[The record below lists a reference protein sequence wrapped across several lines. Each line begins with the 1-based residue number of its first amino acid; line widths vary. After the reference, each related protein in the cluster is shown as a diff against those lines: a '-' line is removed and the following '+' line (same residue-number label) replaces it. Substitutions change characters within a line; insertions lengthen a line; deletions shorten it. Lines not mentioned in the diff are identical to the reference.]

1 MREERGGAGKGPRQ
15 NGEGGGAG
23 QGRGRSGFGG
33 PARGPA
39 AGPER
44 SRGYGGGPAGREARD
59 GGDEVRTGPPED
71 LIYGRNPVLEALR
84 KGRPITRVWLAKES
98 KDRVGAE
105 AAALCHQANIPFK
118 YVDRPFLDHLCWN
131 GLHQGLAAQ
140 AAPKEYVEWESMLE
154 LAKAKGQQP
163 LLVILDEVEDPHNLG
178 AILRSADA
186 LGAQSVC
193 GAQDRAQVMRILH
206 LVKNHQKRL
215 LALGLRQLQH
225 ALPLHVFL
233 GGRLGRQTL
242 MQSIPAQMVQKG
254 PVHVF
259 KRDIGLMAKGRR
271 FRSDPVLAFL
281 REPHPGNGPA
291 LPQGLQHRISAV
303 NQILRRSGPDLVP
316 AIPGLPSGRAAAIA
330 PAPFR
335 ARRRAPGRAAEAAP
349 APSLAGSAALA
360 VLPRPLAGAASLLTH
375 ALPLLPGGPAPK
387 AGAAFPRPFSKTD
400 SRSGIQSRCSCGIP
414 GAGRFW
420 RAGTWRS
427 CPGA

>member
-15 NGEGGGAG
+15 KGEGGGAG
-23 QGRGRSGFGG
+23 QGRGRNGFGG

-59 GGDEVRTGPPED
+59 GGDAVRTGPPED

-186 LGAQSVC
+186 LGAHGVVIPKRRAVPLTAGVSRASA
-193 GAQDRAQVMRILH
+193 GALEYVAVARVTNLNQTIEKMKEAGLWVMGASASARDAIYDVDWTGPVA
-206 LVKNHQKRL
+206 LV
-215 LALGLRQLQH
+215 
-225 ALPLHVFL
+225 L
-233 GGRLGRQTL
+233 GGEDKGISRLVEENCDALVRIPMEGNVNSLNVSASGAIILSEIKRQRL
-242 MQSIPAQMVQKG
+242 NA
-254 PVHVF
+254 
-259 KRDIGLMAKGRR
+259 AK
-271 FRSDPVLAFL
+271 
-281 REPHPGNGPA
+281 
-291 LPQGLQHRISAV
+291 
-303 NQILRRSGPDLVP
+303 
-316 AIPGLPSGRAAAIA
+316 
-330 PAPFR
+330 
-335 ARRRAPGRAAEAAP
+335 
-349 APSLAGSAALA
+349 
-360 VLPRPLAGAASLLTH
+360 
-375 ALPLLPGGPAPK
+375 
-387 AGAAFPRPFSKTD
+387 
-400 SRSGIQSRCSCGIP
+400 
-414 GAGRFW
+414 
-420 RAGTWRS
+420 
-427 CPGA
+427 